1 MIRLL
6 LAAFSLAGGPVLAQ
20 VAPTA
25 PEQIAAAT
33 SADQSVKGVNPAD
46 VLDRADLIVKVIDLP
61 TGSAWAMVGKFDK
74 SLADGFLGAIEVPFL
89 QGLDAGPVSATG
101 VGDTLVKFRKVMPL
115 GGSLVGIAAME
126 FVLPTATEPALG
138 AGKWQV
144 NPGAGVVQIWS
155 RHTFTVLLYKHSFS
169 VAGDKARSDIS
180 VHSARAL
187 QTLILGRGWYAT
199 LDGRHEWQRRGRDED
214 WTQVDFEIGR
224 QFSRRFAASAKIG
237 KTWGDRSNNGALEL
251 NVRTFF

>member
-1 MIRLL
+1 MMRLSFL
-6 LAAFSLAGGPVLAQ
+6 AFALAAVPAFADP
-20 VAPTA
+20 APPA
-25 PEQIAAAT
+25 PEPVKASAT
-33 SADQSVKGVNPAD
+33 ADQSVKGVNPAD

-74 SLADGFLGAIEVPFL
+74 SLGDGFLGAIEVPFL
-89 QGLDAGPVSATG
+89 QGLNAGPVGATG

-115 GGSLVGIAAME
+115 AGSLVGIAAME
-126 FVLPTATEPALG
+126 FVLPTATEPVLG

-155 RHTFTVLLYKHSFS
+155 PRTFSVLLYKHSFS
-169 VAGDKARSDIS
+169 IAGADTRPDIS
-180 VHSARAL
+180 VHSVRAL
-187 QTLILGRGWYAT
+187 QTLILGGGWYAT
-199 LDGRHEWQRRGRDED
+199 LDGRYEWQRRGRDED
-214 WTQVDFEIGR
+214 WTQVDFEVGR

-237 KTWGDRSNNGALEL
+237 KTWGDRRNNGTLEL